1 MIKIKSGTFGYW
13 NGTTVEP
20 KTSKSEPFEI
30 DPKREKELVEM
41 GVAEYVG
48 TQEEGVDADG
58 NFVVDGT
65 VIGHV
70 EEDGVVTVTD
80 PDTIAD
86 TLKDINENDA
96 PAVKIVDDVEI
107 TVEFLESLKMDA
119 LKEFAEPYGVK
130 YEVGMKKADYAQL
143 VFDAIEVQEDEQDE
157 NEDDGKPPV
166 IDPVDALV

>member
-48 TQEEGVDADG
+48 TQEEGVDAD
-58 NFVVDGT
+58 
-65 VIGHV
+65 
-70 EEDGVVTVTD
+70 EE
-80 PDTIAD
+80 
-86 TLKDINENDA
+86 NEDA

-107 TVEFLESLKMDA
+107 TVELLEGMKLEA

-130 YEVGMKKADYAQL
+130 FEVGMKKADYAQL
-143 VFDAIEVQEDEQDE
+143 VFDAIEGEDEE
-157 NEDDGKPPV
+157 EDGEEDGEEPPTF
-166 IDPVDALV
+166 DPASALE

>member
-48 TQEEGVDADG
+48 TQEEGVDAD
-58 NFVVDGT
+58 
-65 VIGHV
+65 
-70 EEDGVVTVTD
+70 EE
-80 PDTIAD
+80 
-86 TLKDINENDA
+86 NEDAEAETEQEQEQDA

-107 TVEFLESLKMDA
+107 TVELLEGMKLEA

-130 YEVGMKKADYAQL
+130 YEVGMKKADYAQH
-143 VFDAIEVQEDEQDE
+143 VFDAIEGQDE
-157 NEDDGKPPV
+157 EEGEEEPPTF
-166 IDPVDALV
+166 DPANALE